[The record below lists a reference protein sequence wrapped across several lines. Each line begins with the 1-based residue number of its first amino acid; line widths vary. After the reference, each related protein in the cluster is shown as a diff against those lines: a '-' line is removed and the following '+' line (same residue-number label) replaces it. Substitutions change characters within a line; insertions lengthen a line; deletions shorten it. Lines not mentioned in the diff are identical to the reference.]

1 MSNVARR
8 SDAVTAPGD
17 VLTDLQRFETVVLAQ
32 LQQVGLPHDSVFIDV
47 TERQVM
53 FNNLPAVLQGLDSD
67 TLGRSHYI
75 SKMIAA
81 AAVGLF
87 DAALNYLWDE
97 LVSELRRRVYGFDLA
112 YFYDIAAGTSG
123 ELRKHLKTEED
134 LTRIDDASLLR
145 AAHEIGLLTDV
156 GFQRLDH
163 VRYMRNHASAAHPNQ
178 VGLTGLDLAQWLQV
192 CIKQVITTP
201 PDHVTAQTGR
211 LLANLKK
218 ARLDDSALREAA
230 VFFDQL
236 PADRA
241 DTLGNGLFGLYVD
254 PSRTPASADN
264 IRLLWP
270 ALWPFLSEDT
280 RLSYGLRCAR
290 AGASLDHGQ
299 ATAARELLD
308 LVDGAAYLPQ
318 ELRAAE
324 LDAALNTMMA
334 AHNAMNNFYNEGPPA
349 RQIEA
354 LVGEQGDVPKAVAR
368 KYTRTLVEVFLG
380 NGFGVSFTA
389 EPVYRRLLE
398 RLDPQE
404 AGRALRGFTDVGIS
418 SLLRAHT
425 ARRQWSEL
433 LEILEPKL
441 TRRSDR
447 ELLAAIRA
455 FPGTPDQLRG
465 DTAIK
470 KLVALRVPP
479 RSPS

>member
-1 MSNVARR
+1 MTEMARR
-8 SDAVTAPGD
+8 SDVVTAPAD

-32 LQQVGLPHDSVFIDV
+32 LQQVGLPDDRVFVDV

-53 FNNLPAVLQGLDSD
+53 LSNLPAVLQGLDSD
-67 TLGRSHYI
+67 ILARSHYI

-112 YFYDIAAGTSG
+112 YFYDIAAGTSD
-123 ELRKHLKTEED
+123 LRKHLKAEED
-134 LTRIDDASLLR
+134 LTRIDDANLLR
-145 AAHEIGLLTDV
+145 AAHEIGLLTDI

-178 VGLTGLDLAQWLQV
+178 VELTGLDLAQWLQV
-192 CIKQVITTP
+192 CINQVITTP

-211 LLANLKK
+211 LLANIKK
-218 ARLDDSALREAA
+218 ARLDDAALREAA

-270 ALWPFLSEDT
+270 ALWSFLSEDT

-290 AGASLDHGQ
+290 AGASLDHGP

-324 LDAALNTMMA
+324 LDAALDTLMA
-334 AHNAMNNFYNEGPPA
+334 AHNAMNNFYNEGPAA

-354 LVGEQGDVPKAVAR
+354 LVGEQGNVPKAVAP
-368 KYTRTLVEVFLG
+368 KYTRTLAEVFLG
-380 NGFGVSFTA
+380 NGYGTSFAA
-389 EPVYRRLLE
+389 EPVYHRLLE

-404 AGRALRGFTDVGIS
+404 AGRALRAFTDVGIS
-418 SLLRAHT
+418 SLLWT
-425 ARRQWSEL
+425 ESARRQWSKL
-433 LEILEPKL
+433 LDILEPKL
-441 TRRSDR
+441 IRRSDR
-447 ELLAAIRA
+447 ELFTAIRA
-455 FPGTPDQLRG
+455 FSGTPDQLRG
-465 DTAIK
+465 NTTIK
-470 KLVALRVPP
+470 KLVEPRIP
-479 RSPS
+479 RSSS